1 MTLRIQDPADPQSE
15 FLIDAL
21 LSACKGAQVGGGA
34 FAFLSSG
41 GVRLLLKDDSFAG
54 FMSQGAFDLVV
65 GVDAITNTAAI
76 NELAAVQRSHPS
88 LGARVLLPAHP
99 RSIFHP
105 KFAWFDR
112 GDGGVLLTGSGNLTA
127 GGLRW
132 NVEAFA
138 VQELNAV
145 QMAGLREQ
153 WDAYLLRSAACLRE
167 PSDAQVV
174 ALLERNAAMRR
185 AVQRAGFPVQGEA
198 AAEVAAA
205 PVVETPGL
213 APPSVIQV
221 LGIDAAED
229 AVDEVPPIGDATP
242 ALVAEI
248 PIGTADGRIQAN
260 FSRQRFEDFFGASA
274 SAQRPC
280 MLFHVRADGTLAEH
294 EVRPPIFT
302 RSNNYRLELGAGR
315 GAIYPREGRPIGLF
329 VRVATRTFL
338 YMLLMPGDAGHA
350 EVSALLDSS
359 TPAGRLMRRIPFDV
373 ADVRA
378 AWPASPLWRRFTV

>member
-21 LSACKGAQVGGGA
+21 LSACRGAQAGGGA

-54 FMSQGAFDLVV
+54 FMSQGTFDFVV
-65 GVDAITNTAAI
+65 GVDAITNTAAV
-76 NELAAVQRSHPS
+76 NELVAVQRLHPS

-105 KFAWFDR
+105 KFAWFDH
-112 GDGGVLLTGSGNLTA
+112 GDGGVLLTGSGNLTG

-138 VQELNAV
+138 VQELNAM
-145 QMAGLREQ
+145 QMASLRGQ
-153 WDAYLLRSAACLRE
+153 WNAYLLRSAACLRE

-174 ALLERNAAMRR
+174 ALLERNTAMSR
-185 AVQRAGFPVQGEA
+185 AVRRAGFHIQGEA
-198 AAEVAAA
+198 VAELAAA
-205 PVVETPGL
+205 PVVEAPSLERPRVVQEPG
-213 APPSVIQV
+213 I
-221 LGIDAAED
+221 GAAEE

-248 PIGTADGRIQAN
+248 PRGTADGRIQAN
-260 FSRQRFEDFFGASA
+260 FSKQRFEDFFGASA

-280 MLFHVRADGTLAEH
+280 LLLQVRADGTLAGH

-302 RSNNYRLELGAGR
+302 QSTNFRLELGAGR
-315 GAIYPREGRPIGLF
+315 GAIYPQEGRPIGLF
-329 VRVATRTFL
+329 VRVVTRTFL
-338 YMLLMPGDAGHA
+338 YMLLMPGDAGHT
-350 EVSALLDSS
+350 EVSALLDRS
-359 TPAGRLMRRIPFDV
+359 TRAGRNMRQIPFDV

-378 AWPASPLWRRFTV
+378 AWPASPLWRRFTL

>member
-21 LSACKGAQVGGGA
+21 LSACHGAQAGGGA
-34 FAFLSSG
+34 FAFLSTG

-54 FMSQGAFDLVV
+54 FMDHGAFDLVV
-65 GVDAITNTAAI
+65 GVDAITNTAAV
-76 NELAAVQRSHPS
+76 NELAAVQRLHPS

-105 KFAWFDR
+105 KFAWFDH

-132 NVEAFA
+132 NVEAFT
-138 VQELNAV
+138 VQELSAV
-145 QMAGLREQ
+145 KMASLRRQ
-153 WDAYLLRSAACLRE
+153 WDAFLVRTAACLRE
-167 PSDAQVV
+167 PSDAEVV

-185 AVQRAGFPVQGEA
+185 AVQRAGFLVQDEA
-198 AAEVAAA
+198 AAEVTAA
-205 PVVETPGL
+205 PVVEAPELERAPVVQEPG
-213 APPSVIQV
+213 I
-221 LGIDAAED
+221 GAAED

-248 PIGTADGRIQAN
+248 PRGTADGRIQAN
-260 FSRQRFEDFFGASA
+260 FSKQRFEDFFGASA

-280 MLFHVRADGTLAEH
+280 LLFHVRGDGTLAEH

-302 RSNNYRLELGAGR
+302 KSDNFRLELGAGR
-315 GAIYPREGRPIGLF
+315 GAIYPQQGRPIGLF

-350 EVSALLDSS
+350 EVSTLLDRA
-359 TPAGRLMRRIPFDV
+359 TPVGRNMRRITFDV

-378 AWPASPLWRRFTV
+378 AWPASPLWRRFTI